1 MTQAVIFDLDGTLT
15 DTERVWDEVRH
26 DLAAEDGMEW
36 PESASRAMMGMI
48 IFNVLMEAAALSMMT
63 PMLSSLRMQVLEREE
78 RARMFSFTTMLALLV
93 TAPFGAVTGWLSQVN
108 RSLPMLLNVGLALL
122 SVMVCLRLDRE
133 LRDKDIL

>member
-1 MTQAVIFDLDGTLT
+1 MASELRPTISAALVMVNRRSTIFSDPGANTVAL
-15 DTERVWDEVRH
+15 
-26 DLAAEDGMEW
+26 
-36 PESASRAMMGMI
+36 SRAMMGMI

-108 RSLPMLLNVGLALL
+108 RSLPMLLNVGLAIL